1 MIQIDKDE
9 AKLIRVLTNLVGYSR
24 VKIVG
29 KEAGN
34 REPRGD
40 GDDAVELECHCR
52 CDTCKKSDD
61 GVYSAYND

>member
-1 MIQIDKDE
+1 MKP
-9 AKLIRVLTNLVGYSR
+9 ALIRVLTNLVGYRR

-29 KEAGN
+29 KEASY

-61 GVYSAYND
+61 GINGTYNE